1 MTDQLLNDLQQL
13 ATTPNQQLGVQL
25 LAEAFEAGPFGGLRD
40 DLDDVQKQQQDIL
53 SRLSTAEECLS
64 SSLPNPAFVS
74 DDDASYVRHLKDLQ
88 QQRELDIGN
97 CWHTPSKRAVRQRQ
111 LQTLEASW
119 AKANVQLQEAWR
131 KCHEQ
136 YAQAEALRSMI
147 AEDAELAASEEK
159 DSEVSCLF

>member
-97 CWHTPSKRAVRQRQ
+97 CWHTPSKRDTDMRDERQ
-111 LQTLEASW
+111 T
-119 AKANVQLQEAWR
+119 
-131 KCHEQ
+131 
-136 YAQAEALRSMI
+136 
-147 AEDAELAASEEK
+147 
-159 DSEVSCLF
+159 